1 MIVHFKS
8 AFLAVFV
15 LLSPLAA
22 AESQAQTSTTTS
34 APMMWGTTP
43 GGISVL
49 GAVDSAI
56 AHAQNGVVAS
66 QVNAAQRGILLGSNV
81 TIQTIGSQ
89 TVMQSTINGNGN
101 TSSLSGT
108 QTSTNSG
115 SVNNNGS
122 IGR

>member
-1 MIVHFKS
+1 MKVLYAAAAA
-8 AFLAVFV
+8 AFLFF
-15 LLSPLAA
+15 SPFSVG
-22 AESQAQTSTTTS
+22 ESFAQTSTTTA
-34 APMMWGTTP
+34 APGMWGTTP

-56 AHAQNGVVAS
+56 VHAQNGVVAS

-81 TIQTIGSQ
+81 NIQTIGSQ